1 MGKPF
6 PCDQQTPQAVHEQK
20 LLEEY
25 DLSNAL
31 RAYGETQDC
40 NLKSGRSGS
49 VCAPANGNQRTP
61 LKNPRRQSSSKKAR
75 WKEAPQSH
83 SPSVRFML
91 SMLPRTVETG
101 IMKIHITSFWV
112 PNPGGLTLKCQ
123 VFLCVSF
130 KYFVYFSMLG
140 LRSCS
145 YLILFIFACI
155 YLKKKEI
162 SKIFVFISCA
172 CDCRKERKF
181 AMTFALLLYLCLSYV
196 CWYTSHLLCGSSVLI
211 WKFCAETIRLKKH
224 VDKKTCTR
232 QHITTK
238 CTTIRAYYKPMRA
251 LMFCDKTLRFFER
264 ILHFLVSLHC
274 KDTNRPINCKTT
286 HIPDHTS

>member
-49 VCAPANGNQRTP
+49 VCAPANGNRRTP
-61 LKNPRRQSSSKKAR
+61 LKNPRRQSSSKKDR
-75 WKEAPQSH
+75 WKEALQSH

-91 SMLPRTVETG
+91 SMLPRTVETV

-140 LRSCS
+140 LRLCS

-155 YLKKKEI
+155 YFKKKK
-162 SKIFVFISCA
+162 SARF
-172 CDCRKERKF
+172 
-181 AMTFALLLYLCLSYV
+181 LY
-196 CWYTSHLLCGSSVLI
+196 SSVVYVIAGRTENLP
-211 WKFCAETIRLKKH
+211 WRLH
-224 VDKKTCTR
+224 YCCICVSRMSADILPTC
-232 QHITTK
+232 
-238 CTTIRAYYKPMRA
+238 
-251 LMFCDKTLRFFER
+251 FVGVVSWFENSVR
-264 ILHFLVSLHC
+264 KQFV
-274 KDTNRPINCKTT
+274 
-286 HIPDHTS
+286 